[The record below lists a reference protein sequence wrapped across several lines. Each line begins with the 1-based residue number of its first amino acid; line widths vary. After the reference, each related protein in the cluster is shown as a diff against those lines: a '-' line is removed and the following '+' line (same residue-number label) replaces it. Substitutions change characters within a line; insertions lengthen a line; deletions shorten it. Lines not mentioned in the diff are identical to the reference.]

1 MATSPSRS
9 APKPVVASAA
19 HKVCCTCGINVADKP
34 RVKDEMGRY
43 WCKPCVAKAEL
54 DAAQNNVANPDDTRA
69 GADIPASG
77 GGMAGPRSSPNIFD
91 GADDALD
98 LATAAKYEAVAAPA
112 ELPRESSCPSC
123 KQYMA
128 KEARICIHCGY
139 DRQRKMR
146 LKTTVE
152 KAVDPDGAGKRK
164 RSGGDIPG
172 GDALRW
178 TFAATGLLSAAGG
191 IALWML
197 APDSPLALIA
207 LITVVVVNFTA
218 YIVTTVLQFR
228 DGETWWGVVSIV
240 GFFFTFGAIA
250 NTLWGLFFSG
260 RPWMSLLMAG
270 GLIGYIAALTAVYLG
285 PAGELIGR

>member
-19 HKVCCTCGINVADKP
+19 HKVCCTCGVNVADKP

-54 DAAQNNVANPDDTRA
+54 DAAQKDAATPDETRA

-91 GADDALD
+91 GGDEALD
-98 LATAAKYEAVAAPA
+98 LASAAKYEAIAAPA
-112 ELPRESSCPSC
+112 ELPREASCPSC

-152 KAVDPDGAGKRK
+152 KAVDADGAGKRK
-164 RSGGDIPG
+164 RSGGDFAG
-172 GDALRW
+172 GGALR
-178 TFAATGLLSAAGG
+178 TGLGVFGILAA
-191 IALWML
+191 IAGAVPWFMSESLGAFAICAIFIGVASL
-197 APDSPLALIA
+197 VGF
-207 LITVVVVNFTA
+207 VVSVA
-218 YIVTTVLQFR
+218 CQFR
-228 DGETWWGVVSIV
+228 DGEVGWGVATLATIIIGLS
-240 GFFFTFGAIA
+240 GFIA
-250 NTLWGLFFSG
+250 TIWAVFFSS
-260 RPWMSLLMAG
+260 RQWLAYLAG
-270 GLIGYIAALTAVYLG
+270 GAFVGSASITTFMYFG
-285 PAGELIGR
+285 PGRTLLER

>member
-1 MATSPSRS
+1 
-9 APKPVVASAA
+9 
-19 HKVCCTCGINVADKP
+19 
-34 RVKDEMGRY
+34 MGRY

-54 DAAQNNVANPDDTRA
+54 DAAQQNAANPDETRA

-77 GGMAGPRSSPNIFD
+77 GGMAGPRSTPNIFD
-91 GADDALD
+91 GGDEGLD
-98 LATAAKYEAVAAPA
+98 LATAAKYEAIAAPA
-112 ELPRESSCPSC
+112 ELPRETSCPSC

-128 KEARICIHCGY
+128 QEARICIHCGY

-152 KAVDPDGAGKRK
+152 KAVDLDGSGKRK

-172 GDALRW
+172 GEALRW
-178 TFAATGLLSAAGG
+178 GFAATGLLSAAGG
-191 IALWML
+191 IALWMVE
-197 APDSPLALIA
+197 AGTPLAWA
-207 LITVVVVNFTA
+207 CFAVMVVVNFTA
-218 YIVTTVLQFR
+218 YIVATVLQFR

-270 GLIGYIAALTAVYLG
+270 SLIGSVAGVGAVYFG
-285 PAGELIGR
+285 PAAEMLGR